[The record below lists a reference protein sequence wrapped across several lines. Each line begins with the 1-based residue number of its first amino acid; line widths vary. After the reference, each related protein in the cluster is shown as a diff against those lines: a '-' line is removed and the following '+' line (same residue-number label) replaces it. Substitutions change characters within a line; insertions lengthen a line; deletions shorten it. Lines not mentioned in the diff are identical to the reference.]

1 MKLFVCSLVFF
12 AIAAVALAGN
22 ESENETFANAPSKTE
37 VALLN
42 KLNAKCSRKHETSC
56 MMLKLVAY
64 MNLLMKK
71 SSIQVA
77 DSVEIV
83 ETISEKKPEE
93 VEPEESR
100 ALEEQDEESL
110 IGKVAAEKLTNFVQ
124 SRSLVWNVMNGVDL
138 VVDSD
143 MSVGLNFPDTQQ
155 GKRHFDN
162 SRRVKSIECCRK
174 KKNFSLGVGNTS
186 FLGVKN

>member
-1 MKLFVCSLVFF
+1 MKLFVCSLVLF

-64 MNLLMKK
+64 MNRLMKK

-155 GKRHFDN
+155 GKSHFYK

-174 KKNFSLGVGNTS
+174 KEP
-186 FLGVKN
+186 